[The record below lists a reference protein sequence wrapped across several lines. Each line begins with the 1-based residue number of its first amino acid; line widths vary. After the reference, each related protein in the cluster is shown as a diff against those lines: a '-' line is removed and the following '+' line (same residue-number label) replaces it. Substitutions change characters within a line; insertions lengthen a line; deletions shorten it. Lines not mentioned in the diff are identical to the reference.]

1 MARIIVTDDAPFLR
15 SLLKDILLK
24 IGHEVVGEAQDG
36 YEAIQLYKEMKPDL
50 ITMDITMPKMNGLQA
65 LSEIRDYDPEA
76 KIIMCSAI
84 GQQQMI
90 LRAIHSGAKDFI
102 TKPFHQDRVRE
113 AIRKVCYS

>member
-24 IGHEVVGEAQDG
+24 IGHEVVGEATDG

-50 ITMDITMPKMNGLQA
+50 VTMDITMPNMNGLEA
-65 LSEIRDYDPEA
+65 LSKIKDYDPEA
-76 KIIMCSAI
+76 KIIMCSAV
-84 GQQQMI
+84 GHQEMI

-102 TKPFHQDRVRE
+102 IKPFHQDRVKE
-113 AIRKVCYS
+113 AVRKVCCS